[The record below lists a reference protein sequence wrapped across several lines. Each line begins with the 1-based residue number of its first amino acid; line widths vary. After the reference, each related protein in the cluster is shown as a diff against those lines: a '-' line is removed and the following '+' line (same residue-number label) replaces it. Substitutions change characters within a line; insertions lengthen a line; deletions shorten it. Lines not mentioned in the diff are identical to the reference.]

1 MWAELGWR
9 ESEAPPRKRLPH
21 RCVQTQ
27 PQKGGWTECGQDYQL
42 HMSYDQG
49 KSHQQ
54 VGLDLFMIW
63 AENIAF
69 LKEEEV
75 T

>member
-1 MWAELGWR
+1 
-9 ESEAPPRKRLPH
+9 
-21 RCVQTQ
+21 
-27 PQKGGWTECGQDYQL
+27 
-42 HMSYDQG
+42 MSYDQG
-49 KSHQQ
+49 KSRQQ
-54 VGLDLFMIW
+54 VGLDLVMIW